1 MLALVGVTG
10 TAATPI
16 APTGIASAQG
26 ETWTARSRRGT
37 IAPGAALT
45 VVGVEGLE
53 LIVEP
58 ANAPPSNPPAEE

>member
-1 MLALVGVTG
+1 MLALVGADG
-10 TAATPI
+10 TATTPI

-26 ETWTARSRRGT
+26 ETWTARSRQGA
-37 IAPGAALT
+37 IPPGAALR

-58 ANAPPSNPPAEE
+58 AAAPDRPPAEE